1 MSAAVDELFE
11 HRVRQATFDFLNDA
25 QRTFG
30 DVLTAK
36 VLQRGIELEGRR
48 IPIFDLYR
56 GIHKPSLLDAALS
69 FVTTPPK
76 AGRPPPY
83 EDQFTSEG
91 WLAYSYRT
99 QDTKDYENA
108 ALRLAHEHRLPCV
121 YFFGITPG
129 HYLPQY
135 PVHVVVDD
143 PAAQQF
149 LVDLSG
155 MGLGTGHAAAA
166 EEPERRYRNSVVKHR
181 LHQARFRE
189 AVLRAYVRT
198 CAFCR
203 LRRPELVEAAHIV
216 GDARGG
222 PPLVPNGVT
231 LCRLHHAAFDRHLMG
246 IRPDMRIVVRS
257 DILDDTDGPMLLHG
271 LQELHGRE
279 LYVPRQP
286 FDRPGEKFLE
296 RRYEEFKSAS

>member
-1 MSAAVDELFE
+1 MAVVDELFE
-11 HRVRQATFDFLNDA
+11 HRARQAAFDFLNEA

-30 DVLTAK
+30 DVLTTD
-36 VLQRGIELEGRR
+36 VLRKGVEIDGRR

-56 GIHKPSLLDAALS
+56 GIHKPAVLRAALS

-76 AGRPPPY
+76 PGGPPPY
-83 EDQFTSEG
+83 EDQFTPEG
-91 WLAYSYRT
+91 WLAYRYRT
-99 QDTKDYENA
+99 PDSNEYENA

-143 PAAQQF
+143 PIAQRF

-155 MGLGTGHAAAA
+155 MGVGAGETVVG
-166 EEPERRYRNSVVKHR
+166 EDPERRYRNSIVKHR

-189 AVLRAYVRT
+189 AVLHAYVRT

-222 PPLVPNGVT
+222 PPVVPNGVT

-246 IRPDMRIVVRS
+246 IRPDLRIVVRS
-257 DILDDTDGPMLLHG
+257 DVLSDTDGPMLTHG
-271 LQELHGRE
+271 LQDLNGRE
-279 LYVPRQP
+279 LYLPRQP
-286 FDRPGEKFLE
+286 LDRPGAEYLE
-296 RRYEEFKSAS
+296 RRYEEFKAAS